1 MQLKHLFVFL
11 LLLVLSVVEST
22 VYSQES
28 SSKYY
33 QSSKLIHKNKFSA
46 KNTKHFIFKDN
57 VLSGEYFLT
66 IFFPKIDIKSE
77 FQKQIQLTIKLKKQ
91 LYQKIALH
99 NNQHIFLIHKITSRN
114 SISDL
119 HIA

>member
-11 LLLVLSVVEST
+11 LLLVISVAEST

-33 QSSKLIHKNKFSA
+33 QSSKLIHKNKFKT
-46 KNTKHFIFKDN
+46 KNTKHIVFKDN
-57 VLSGEYFLT
+57 LISKKYFLT
-66 IFFPKIDIKSE
+66 LFFPIIDIKSK
-77 FQKQIQLTIKLKKQ
+77 FQKQIQLTIKLQKQ

-99 NNQHIFLIHKITSRN
+99 NHLHIFLIHRITSSN
-114 SISDL
+114 SISNL
-119 HIA
+119 YIA